1 MYAKILRVAGGTEI
15 PMLMVTAPP
24 ESVGELHARGWSP
37 WGGRLSRDRGAVVRI
52 MPDRLRITVNGVA
65 ILDDPDGD
73 PVSPPGWWELVS
85 RIGDRVVVALVPQE
99 TPFDEDGLKAMHSRL
114 LDSPDTALA
123 IVPVVHR

>member
-1 MYAKILRVAGGTEI
+1 MRRRYGDAMYAKILRVAGGTEI
-15 PMLMVTAPP
+15 PMLILSLPP
-24 ESVGELHARGWSP
+24 
-37 WGGRLSRDRGAVVRI
+37 
-52 MPDRLRITVNGVA
+52 
-65 ILDDPDGD
+65 
-73 PVSPPGWWELVS
+73 PPPRWWELVS